1 MSEIK
6 EKAAKLEKFKYPL
19 IILIVGVVL
28 MLIPGKSTYLN
39 TPSGTDEP
47 LKTVLSCTNG
57 VGRAEV
63 IASECGV
70 VVVCDGAEDARDALA
85 VELGDGGG
93 DGGEERG
100 EERGGS
106 RVQIRAVVRHP
117 IRVAVTQDGALL
129 RDVDIEER
137 PAVALDRLLHGG
149 QARGDGLRVGF

>member
-6 EKAAKLEKFKYPL
+6 EKAATLEKFKYPL
-19 IILIVGVVL
+19 IVLIVGVVL

-70 VVVCDGAEDARDALA
+70 VVVCDGAEDAKVRLDI
-85 VELGDGGG
+85 V
-93 DGGEERG
+93 
-100 EERGGS
+100 
-106 RVQIRAVVRHP
+106 RAVSSY
-117 IRVAVTQDGALL
+117 T
-129 RDVDIEER
+129 
-137 PAVALDRLLHGG
+137 
-149 QARGDGLRVGF
+149 GFASDKITILKMTD

>member
-47 LKTVLSCTNG
+47 LKTVLSCTSG

-70 VVVCDGAEDARDALA
+70 VVVCDGAEDAKVRLDI
-85 VELGDGGG
+85 
-93 DGGEERG
+93 
-100 EERGGS
+100 
-106 RVQIRAVVRHP
+106 IRAVSSY
-117 IRVAVTQDGALL
+117 T
-129 RDVDIEER
+129 
-137 PAVALDRLLHGG
+137 
-149 QARGDGLRVGF
+149 GFASDKITILKMTD

>member
-70 VVVCDGAEDARDALA
+70 VVVCDGAEDAKVRLDL
-85 VELGDGGG
+85 V
-93 DGGEERG
+93 
-100 EERGGS
+100 
-106 RVQIRAVVRHP
+106 RAVSSY
-117 IRVAVTQDGALL
+117 T
-129 RDVDIEER
+129 
-137 PAVALDRLLHGG
+137 
-149 QARGDGLRVGF
+149 GFASDKITILKMTD

>member
-19 IILIVGVVL
+19 IVLIVGVVL

-39 TPSGTDEP
+39 TPSGIDEP

-70 VVVCDGAEDARDALA
+70 VVVCDGAEDAKVRLDI
-85 VELGDGGG
+85 
-93 DGGEERG
+93 
-100 EERGGS
+100 
-106 RVQIRAVVRHP
+106 IRAVSSY
-117 IRVAVTQDGALL
+117 T
-129 RDVDIEER
+129 
-137 PAVALDRLLHGG
+137 
-149 QARGDGLRVGF
+149 GFASDKITILKMTD